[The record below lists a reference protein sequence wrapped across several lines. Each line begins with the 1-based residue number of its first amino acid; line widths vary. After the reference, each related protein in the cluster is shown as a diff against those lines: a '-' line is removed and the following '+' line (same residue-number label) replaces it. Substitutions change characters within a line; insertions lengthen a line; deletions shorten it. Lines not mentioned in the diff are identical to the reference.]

1 MYNRVSKRRFLFAA
15 FGEGIRVTSE
25 TTSLGVV
32 ARDDLDARFSDYGDP
47 MDELSFVLS
56 ATRMILLEDRVLF
69 FFDVHLG

>member
-47 MDELSFVLS
+47 MDELS
-56 ATRMILLEDRVLF
+56 LF
-69 FFDVHLG
+69 CARRG

>member
-47 MDELSFVLS
+47 MDELS
-56 ATRMILLEDRVLF
+56 LF
-69 FFDVHLG
+69 CA